1 MYSSILDQVTFLS
14 VEENESSLYV
24 RAIKVKDG
32 EESFYERELSKNSLQ
47 QSKEE
52 LAVIS
57 SFLENI
63 PVVVWNYEEMNS
75 LFHGCRLKNKIL
87 SIFHNNPHYFM
98 NILHSISL
106 FNSSLN
112 FFPSFLSPTISP

>member
-87 SIFHNNPHYFM
+87 SILELVAVLEPWRKDFIYKNVMQDLIQCKKSDMY
-98 NILHSISL
+98 
-106 FNSSLN
+106 
-112 FFPSFLSPTISP
+112 